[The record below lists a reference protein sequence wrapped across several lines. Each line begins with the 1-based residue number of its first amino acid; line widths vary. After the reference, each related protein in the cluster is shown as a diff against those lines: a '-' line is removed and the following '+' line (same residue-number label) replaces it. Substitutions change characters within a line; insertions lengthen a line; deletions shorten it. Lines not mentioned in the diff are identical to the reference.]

1 MSKAGTR
8 RAAAAGLLGAALALA
23 GPPPLAT
30 APTRPNLL
38 LVTVDTLRPDRLGCY
53 GSARIKTP
61 AIDRLAAAGVVF
73 DRAFAH
79 TPLTLPSHAS
89 ILLGTTPLTHGVH
102 DNGYFKVPEGLPS
115 LATTLKGRGY
125 ATGAFVG
132 AFPLDA
138 RFGLDRGFDVYDDRY
153 GSGTGLDFQFVERK
167 AENVV
172 AAALDWL
179 DGRAGPWF
187 VWVHV
192 FDPHQPYEA
201 PAPYA
206 GLYKDDPYGAE
217 VAYADASLAKLFAFL
232 DRSSQAGSTVVVLT
246 GDHGQSLGEHGET
259 THGYFAYNST
269 LRVPLVM
276 AGPGL
281 KPGRVQ
287 ANVCHIDIFPTVCD
301 LLGLAPPSFLQGRS
315 LGPAARGKGLAEL
328 AARPIYF
335 ESLYAYYRR
344 GWAPLR
350 GYIEGPRKFID
361 LPKPEIYDL
370 ASDLGEARNLA
381 GPEVARDKARLA
393 ALIKAGAGSGPG
405 QAARPQLGASARE
418 KLQSLGYV
426 GGFQPPTKTVFGPE
440 DDLKTLLP
448 YNGKFEQAQ
457 DLYFRGQ
464 TGSSIA
470 LLRELVRERP
480 DFDNPYLF
488 LVTVYEKQ
496 GRLAEAEALLKGGAA
511 ANPRNYKL
519 AIEHGIVL
527 AELGR
532 NDEAIAVLEKAAAMI
547 DWDPELWNYT
557 GVAYWNKGDLGR
569 AVTAYERA
577 LALDPQYAA
586 VLANLGTVRTAQ
598 AMRDKDAAALRQAMD
613 LFNKALASDPRD
625 VAALNGLGAAYRLL
639 GDVDAAIASFERA
652 LAIEPGH
659 KLALYNLGTARFD
672 RGDKAGA
679 LAALTEYKKRYGPA
693 LPAREKADLEALM
706 ARCR

>member
-1 MSKAGTR
+1 MKQAGRR
-8 RAAAAGLLGAALALA
+8 RAAAAVLAAGLALA
-23 GPPPLAT
+23 AAGPAAA
-30 APTRPNLL
+30 APARPNLL

-53 GSARIKTP
+53 GSTTIKTP
-61 AIDRLAAAGVVF
+61 GIDRLAAAGVVF

-89 ILLGTTPLTHGVH
+89 ILLGTTPLAHGVH
-102 DNGYFKVPEGLPS
+102 DNGYFKVPEGLPT
-115 LATTLKGRGY
+115 LATVLKDGGY
-125 ATGAFVG
+125 ATGAFIG

-138 RFGLDRGFDVYDDRY
+138 RFGLGRGFDVYDDRY

-167 AENVV
+167 AEAVA

-217 VAYADASLAKLFAFL
+217 VAYADAALAKLFAFL
-232 DRSSQAGSTVVVLT
+232 DRSGQAGSTVVVLT

-259 THGYFAYNST
+259 THGYFAYNAT
-269 LRVPLVM
+269 LRVPLVI
-276 AGPGL
+276 AGPGV
-281 KPGRVQ
+281 KPGRV
-287 ANVCHIDIFPTVCD
+287 AGNVGHVDIFPTVCD
-301 LLGLAPPSFLQGRS
+301 LMGLAPPPFQQGLS
-315 LGPAARGKGLAEL
+315 LRPALRGRGLAEL

-350 GYIEGPRKFID
+350 GYIEGARKFID
-361 LPKPEIYDL
+361 LPRPELYDL
-370 ASDLGEARNLA
+370 AEDPGEARNLA
-381 GPEVARDKARLA
+381 GADAPRERAALA
-393 ALIKAGAGSGPG
+393 AIIKAGSAG
-405 QAARPQLGASARE
+405 AAAAVQPQLGAAARE

-426 GGFQPPTKTVFGPE
+426 GGFQPPAKTVFGPE

-448 YNGKFEQAQ
+448 YNRKFELAQ

-464 TGSSIA
+464 VPSSIA

-496 GRLAEAEALLKGGAA
+496 GRLADAEALLKEGVA

-519 AIEHGIVL
+519 AIERGIVL

-532 NDEAIAVLEKAAAMI
+532 NDEALAVLDSAAAMI
-547 DWDPELWNYT
+547 DWDPELWNYM
-557 GVAYWNKGDLGR
+557 GVARWNKGDLAG
-569 AVTAYERA
+569 AMTAYERA
-577 LALDPQYAA
+577 LALDPEYAV
-586 VLANLGTVRTAQ
+586 VLSNLGTALTAT
-598 AMRDKDAAALRQAMD
+598 ALRDKDAAALRRAMEC
-613 LFNKALASDPRD
+613 FQKALASDPRD
-625 VAALNGLGAAYRLL
+625 VAAHNGLGAAYRLL

-652 LAIEPGH
+652 LALEPGH
-659 KLALYNLGTARFD
+659 KLALFNLGTALFD

-679 LAALTEYKKRYGPA
+679 LRALTDYKKRYGPA
-693 LPAREKADLEALM
+693 LPAREKADLEALI